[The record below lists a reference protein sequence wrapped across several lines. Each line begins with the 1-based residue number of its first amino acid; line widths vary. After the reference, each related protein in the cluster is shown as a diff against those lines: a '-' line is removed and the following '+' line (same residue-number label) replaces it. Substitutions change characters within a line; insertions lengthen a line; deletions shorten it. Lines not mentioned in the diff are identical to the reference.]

1 MRLNYEVEWELE
13 DDVIDSIV
21 DRIEEIVNQYP
32 DCDEEDCI
40 YETTENFL
48 DNSGIDECDHFN
60 LDCYLD
66 EVAEEVRKRY
76 FDRKQKATIL
86 PATPAEELHSG
97 QIQRID
103 DFGGICI
110 PMGLRNFLNVK
121 NGDPF
126 EIFLDAD
133 HNIILKKYHE

>member
-1 MRLNYEVEWELE
+1 MKLNYEVEWELGDEIIDNIVKEVENTIKQYPE
-13 DDVIDSIV
+13 DDID
-21 DRIEEIVNQYP
+21 
-32 DCDEEDCI
+32 DCI
-40 YETTENFL
+40 IRIIEDTL
-48 DNSGIDECDHFN
+48 SDMDSDECDHFN

-66 EVAEEVRKRY
+66 KVAEEVKKRY
-76 FDRKQKATIL
+76 FDRKQKAIIL
-86 PATPAEELHSG
+86 PTTPAEELHSG

>member
-13 DDVIDSIV
+13 DDVIDN
-21 DRIEEIVNQYP
+21 IVNEIENTVKQYP
-32 DCDEEDCI
+32 DYNIDDYI
-40 YETTENFL
+40 YEFVENFL
-48 DNSGIDECDHFN
+48 DDLDADDCDHFN

-66 EVAEEVRKRY
+66 TVAEEVKKRY
-76 FDRKQKATIL
+76 LDRKQKATIL

-121 NGDPF
+121 NGDTF